1 MPQPANST
9 TPDTALSIPEGGL
22 TTADLVVIVI
32 YLAAMMGMGIAI
44 ARRQKSTTDF
54 FLGGRSLPAWAVG
67 ISIFASLLS
76 TITYLGMPGE
86 MFRTGVAFL
95 TRQLP
100 IPLVLIVVWALWIP
114 FFMRLNLTSGY
125 EYLSRRFNYTV
136 RALSAVF
143 CLLLLFGWISVVV
156 LTAAGALVD
165 IAHLDIG
172 WFLGTNDPATG
183 YRDADMHLVII
194 AVGMFS
200 ILYTTLGG
208 IRAVIWTDVIQF
220 LVLMVGAL
228 FTMGYVAYD
237 TGSGLGDWVSHSL
250 ANKHEQ
256 VEWFS
261 LDVGNRS
268 TVFTISVGMFFWF
281 ICTHGAN
288 QVALQRYFTVKSVR
302 EARTSYLVSALS
314 SFGIGI
320 ILAGVGVSLAYYIQD
335 HPLDASIA
343 KDTATNSLKEL
354 DRTLDDA
361 RTTGDPRQVES
372 VRDAQSE
379 QRRDLKKTLNKAQD
393 SIFPQFIRHYMPP
406 ILRGLVVAA
415 LFAAAMSTIDSG
427 ANSTSTILTVDFFRP
442 LSRTPAT
449 EAGELSRARVLTAT
463 MGVVVVLYTLG
474 LYHLSKGTNII
485 DLCQRGFNCFLGP
498 LGATFMLG
506 MFSRR
511 VSSAHVIPAF
521 VAGEIVGVCTSY
533 SMQFFGVPFST
544 HLIVPA
550 AWAATMIGALVLS
563 LLIPVRPSSEQL
575 RWTRKA
581 VLADEHRDPTG
592 SVGDSNAT
600 S

>member
-1 MPQPANST
+1 
-9 TPDTALSIPEGGL
+9 
-22 TTADLVVIVI
+22 
-32 YLAAMMGMGIAI
+32 
-44 ARRQKSTTDF
+44 RQKSTTDF

-165 IAHLDIG
+165 IAHLNIG
-172 WFLGTNDPATG
+172 WFLGTNDPSTG
-183 YRDADMHLVII
+183 YRDADMHMVII

-228 FTMGYVAYD
+228 FTMGYIAYD

-250 ANKHEQ
+250 ANKHEE

-288 QVALQRYFTVKSVR
+288 QVALQRYFTVKSIR

-343 KDTATNSLKEL
+343 KDKATNSLKEL
-354 DRTLDDA
+354 DRTLDNA
-361 RTTGDPRQVES
+361 VATGDPRQEES
-372 VRDAQSE
+372 VRGAQSQ

-449 EAGELSRARVLTAT
+449 EAGELSRARVLTAA

-485 DLCQRGFNCFLGP
+485 DLCPRGFNCFLGP

-511 VSSAHVIPAF
+511 VSSVHVIPAF
-521 VAGEIVGVCTSY
+521 VVGEIVGVCTSY
-533 SMQFFGVPFST
+533 SMQFFGFPFST

-550 AWAATMIGALVLS
+550 AWAATMLGALALS
-563 LLIPVRPSSEQL
+563 LVIPARPSSEQL

-592 SVGDSNAT
+592 PAGDSNAA